1 MTPTHKDQSDLKE
14 IFYRVLNS
22 GVRIASNSRE
32 WLESLDSFLC
42 LKREDPFSARDV
54 ELTVLLTTEAGIN
67 EAVPLPDRTFMKNEV
82 PSFLGPESPY
92 RLFALENV
100 SWSDWA
106 GYGRI
111 CIEKGAGKALAA
123 VNSESRWDIFFSIL
137 LFGYNSLMGLLYR
150 GGLFSV
156 HASCASVGGK
166 GILFTGQSGSGKS
179 TAACA
184 MLRRGHALVSDDR
197 VLLSRQGS
205 YMALNISDVF
215 KIREDALLRF
225 FPSLSSILP
234 FHHVLD
240 EYYYKIQK
248 LANLSYVTDT
258 SVSALMVLDKAGTAG
273 SSIERLHPAK
283 VVKDLFPVTMNPYDP
298 EQTEGKFRFLMA
310 MLKKVPCFSV
320 SFGTDMD
327 LFAERV
333 EQIAASL

>member
-1 MTPTHKDQSDLKE
+1 MTPTHKDQPHLKE
-14 IFYRVLNS
+14 IFYRVLKS
-22 GVRIASNSRE
+22 GVRIASNSLE

-42 LKREDPFSARDV
+42 LNREDPFSAREV
-54 ELTVLLTTEAGIN
+54 ELTVLLTPAAGIN
-67 EAVPLPDRTFMKNEV
+67 EVVTLPDRIFMKNEV
-82 PSFLGPESPY
+82 PSFLGPESSY

-100 SWSDWA
+100 SWSDWG

-111 CIEKGAGKALAA
+111 RTEREAGKALA
-123 VNSESRWDIFFSIL
+123 VINSESRWDPFFSVL
-137 LFGYNSLMGLLYR
+137 LFGYNALMGLLYR

-166 GILFTGQSGSGKS
+166 GVLFAGQSGSGKS

-197 VLLSRQGS
+197 ALLSQQGS
-205 YMALNISDVF
+205 YRALNISDVF
-215 KIREDALLRF
+215 KIREEALLKF
-225 FPSLSSILP
+225 FPALRSIVP

-240 EYYYKIQK
+240 EYYYKIKK
-248 LANLSYVTDT
+248 LPDLSYVPDT
-258 SVSALMVLDKAGTAG
+258 SVSALMVLDKTGTAG
-273 SSIERLHPAK
+273 SSIERVHPAK

-298 EQTEGKFRFLMA
+298 EQTEGKFRFLMD

-333 EQIAASL
+333 EQIAQGI